1 MHSFTQAEVSRIC
14 NVSRA
19 TVNRWVE
26 LSIEGKNNL
35 QIDTSTNKVRILDNP
50 HNEAEL
56 KRLSATASK
65 YQGGEVKKV
74 TLSDEFYKLFSFEEK
89 IEIFNDLQ
97 YNSQINLKYAYKNVG
112 AEYWN
117 KFYINGVS
125 KVIKFTDD
133 ILDICF
139 EDFLYYLP
147 KNAKTNIVDIGPGNG
162 YPAKDLLQK
171 FSKADRL
178 SKYLALDISE
188 EINNLTIKN
197 IQKWFPGL
205 KCLSYQSDV
214 EYGKVSNIFLENKE
228 KNESNLILHLGNT
241 LCNYNDRLQVLKHL
255 SFGITPDDL
264 LVLTFTLN
272 IPENKAEI
280 NYAKNDNTGV
290 KDWLPKLLGID
301 IKNCEMVGEYNE
313 KLNCKTAGF
322 QLDKDYE
329 IEFKLANRTEIIHLK
344 TGQVINT
351 WKHYL
356 VDIVHFIE
364 EARAAK
370 LEILDLKTDVAG
382 TYALAICRF
391 KN

>member
-1 MHSFTQAEVSRIC
+1 
-14 NVSRA
+14 
-19 TVNRWVE
+19 
-26 LSIEGKNNL
+26 
-35 QIDTSTNKVRILDNP
+35 
-50 HNEAEL
+50 
-56 KRLSATASK
+56 
-65 YQGGEVKKV
+65 
-74 TLSDEFYKLFSFEEK
+74 
-89 IEIFNDLQ
+89 
-97 YNSQINLKYAYKNVG
+97 
-112 AEYWN
+112 
-117 KFYINGVS
+117 
-125 KVIKFTDD
+125 
-133 ILDICF
+133 
-139 EDFLYYLP
+139 
-147 KNAKTNIVDIGPGNG
+147 
-162 YPAKDLLQK
+162 
-171 FSKADRL
+171 
-178 SKYLALDISE
+178 
-188 EINNLTIKN
+188 
-197 IQKWFPGL
+197 
-205 KCLSYQSDV
+205 
-214 EYGKVSNIFLENKE
+214 VSNIFLENKE